1 MTPSAALHVAA
12 RRITFKP
19 MNRRPRTHVQAP
31 MRTSFRILALSA
43 LSALLGAPAHAGGG
57 LSWQGLMEQAERAA
71 ANAALP
77 VAKENQLGKKL
88 AKETEKENELHKS
101 KEVQQYVA
109 KVGKKVAAE
118 AKDTPKGIKY
128 TFKVIDDD
136 ETINAFALPGGH
148 IYVYTG
154 LLKLAS
160 DEAELAS
167 VLGHE
172 VAHVS
177 QRHIAERLI
186 AAVGLET
193 LLEMATG
200 KRQDDLA
207 GLAGQLAGQGALMS
221 FGREQESDAD
231 AHGLPYSVAAGY
243 DPNGFVR
250 LFGKLAKGEGPK
262 FLEFLQSHPLP
273 SERIEDA
280 KAQIAKLKKK
290 PDKTNEAA
298 YQKMLEKL

>member
-1 MTPSAALHVAA
+1 MTRSL
-12 RRITFKP
+12 RIT
-19 MNRRPRTHVQAP
+19 AP
-31 MRTSFRILALSA
+31 CLVLLLLLPGSSA
-43 LSALLGAPAHAGGG
+43 RAGGG
-57 LSWQGLMEQAERAA
+57 LSWQGVLNQAERAVT
-71 ANAALP
+71 NAALP

-88 AKETEKENELHKS
+88 AKETEKENKLHAS

-136 ETINAFALPGGH
+136 ETVNAFALPGGH

-177 QRHIAERLI
+177 QRHIAERLMASVGI
-186 AAVGLET
+186 EALLGMAAGKNPEGLG
-193 LLEMATG
+193 A
-200 KRQDDLA
+200 
-207 GLAGQLAGQGALMS
+207 LAGQLAGQGAMLS
-221 FGREQESDAD
+221 FGRDQESDAD
-231 AHGLPYSVAAGY
+231 EHGLPYAVAAGY
-243 DPNGFVR
+243 DPEGFVR

-273 SERIEDA
+273 SERIDDA

-290 PDKTNEAA
+290 PDKTNQAA
-298 YQKMLEKL
+298 YQKMLDKL

>member
-1 MTPSAALHVAA
+1 MTPSLRLAAASLLLL
-12 RRITFKP
+12 
-19 MNRRPRTHVQAP
+19 
-31 MRTSFRILALSA
+31 LALP
-43 LSALLGAPAHAGGG
+43 GGPAHAGGG
-57 LSWQGLMEQAERAA
+57 MSWQGLMDQAERAVT
-71 ANAALP
+71 NAALP

-88 AKETEKENELHKS
+88 AKETEKENKLHPS
-101 KEVQQYVA
+101 KEVQDYVA
-109 KVGKKVAAE
+109 RVGKKVAAK

-136 ETINAFALPGGH
+136 DTVNAFALPGGH

-160 DEAELAS
+160 DEAELAG

-177 QRHIAERLI
+177 QRHIAERLM
-186 AAVGLET
+186 AAVGIEA
-193 LLEMATG
+193 LLGMAAG
-200 KRQDDLA
+200 KNPEGLGA
-207 GLAGQLAGQGALMS
+207 LAGQLAGQGAMLS
-221 FGREQESDAD
+221 FGRDQESDAD

-243 DPNGFVR
+243 DPEGFVR
-250 LFGKLAKGEGPK
+250 LFEKLKKGEGPA
-262 FLEFLQSHPLP
+262 FLNFLQSHPLP

-280 KAQIAKLKKK
+280 KAQIAKMKKT
-290 PDKTNEAA
+290 PDKKNEAA

>member
-1 MTPSAALHVAA
+1 MRHFALLPA
-12 RRITFKP
+12 
-19 MNRRPRTHVQAP
+19 
-31 MRTSFRILALSA
+31 SLAL
-43 LSALLGAPAHAGGG
+43 LSLPANAGGG
-57 LSWQGLMEQAERAA
+57 MLRLDKVLDQAERIVT
-71 ANAALP
+71 NAALP

-88 AKETEKENELHKS
+88 AKETEKENKLHKS

-109 KVGKKVAAE
+109 KVGKKVASE

-136 ETINAFALPGGH
+136 ETVNAFALPGGH
-148 IYVYTG
+148 IYVYSG
-154 LLKLAS
+154 LLKLAA

-186 AAVGLET
+186 ASMGLEK
-193 LLEMATG
+193 LIELAAG
-200 KRQDDLA
+200 KHQDDLA
-207 GLAGQLAGQGALMS
+207 GLAGQLAGQGAMLS

-231 AHGLPYSVAAGY
+231 RHGLPYAVAAGY
-243 DPNGFVR
+243 DPAGFVR
-250 LFGKLAKGEGPK
+250 LFGKLEKGEGPG
-262 FLEFLQSHPLP
+262 FLVFLQSHPLP

-280 KAQIAKLKKK
+280 RAQIAKMKDQKG
-290 PDKTNEAA
+290 KTNEAA
-298 YQKMLEKL
+298 YQKMLEQL